1 MANSEN
7 QHSMVCK
14 IVTFILGTCL
24 IIIALYAS
32 TNSGNFN
39 DKQVVMTII
48 TVIFLFNQGG

>member
-32 TNSGNFN
+32 ANSGNFN